1 VNKHGEFV
9 VQSTT
14 NLVDMAVKFTR
25 KTGRTVVKKRGLT
38 MLLAQ
43 WNGEVLVVLS
53 RCGLSL
59 ADQADVESAL
69 RIEALHD

>member
-1 VNKHGEFV
+1 MNKQGEFI

-14 NLVDMAVKFTR
+14 NLVDMAVKYSR
-25 KTGRTVVKKRGLT
+25 KTGRTVVQKRGMT

-43 WNGEVLVVLS
+43 WDGAELVVLS

-69 RIEALHD
+69 RIEAQS